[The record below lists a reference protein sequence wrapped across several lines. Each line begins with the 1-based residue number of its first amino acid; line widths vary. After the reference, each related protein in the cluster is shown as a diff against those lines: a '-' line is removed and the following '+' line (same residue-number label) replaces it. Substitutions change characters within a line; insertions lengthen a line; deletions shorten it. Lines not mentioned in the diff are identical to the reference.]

1 MVQTLE
7 HPKTVPIPRRRF
19 TREEYYRL
27 AEIGF
32 FQGERVELIEGEIVK
47 MSPISPLH
55 GEVLTLLAERL
66 WQLFGEGYRVRVQ
79 LPLSL
84 GDSEPE
90 PDIAVVPGKAGD
102 YVHAH
107 PTTALLVVEVAQ
119 TSLEYD
125 REVKAPLYA
134 RAGIPEYW
142 IVNLDGQC
150 IEVYRDPAPMG
161 EGFGY
166 RSRRIYMRDER
177 IACSYKPDE
186 TLSVSDLL
194 FSDVQR

>member
-19 TREEYYRL
+19 TREEYYRM
-27 AEIGF
+27 AELGLF
-32 FQGERVELIEGEIVK
+32 RGERVELIEGDIIK
-47 MSPISPLH
+47 MSPVSAEHVTCVHRLFQWLFQVFSDATVRIQSPLN
-55 GEVLTLLAERL
+55 
-66 WQLFGEGYRVRVQ
+66 
-79 LPLSL
+79 L

-102 YVHAH
+102 YLHAH

-150 IEVYRDPAPMG
+150 IEVYRDPAPIG

-166 RSRRIYMRDER
+166 RSRRIYLKGESLAPLQKPEGAVKVDE
-177 IACSYKPDE
+177 
-186 TLSVSDLL
+186 LL
-194 FSDVQR
+194 LA

>member
-7 HPKTVPIPRRRF
+7 QPKTVPIPRRRF

-119 TSLEYD
+119 TALEYD

-150 IEVYRDPAPMG
+150 IEVYRDPAPVG

-166 RSRRIYMRDER
+166 RSRRIYMKGEQIAPLQKPEGSVNVDE
-177 IACSYKPDE
+177 
-186 TLSVSDLL
+186 LL
-194 FSDVQR
+194 LA

>member
-7 HPKTVPIPRRRF
+7 QPKTVTIPRRRF
-19 TREEYYRL
+19 TREEYYRM
-27 AEIGF
+27 AEMGLF
-32 FQGERVELIEGEIVK
+32 RGERVELIEGDIIQ
-47 MSPISPLH
+47 MSPVSAEHVTCVHRLFQWLFQVFSDATVRIQSPLN
-55 GEVLTLLAERL
+55 
-66 WQLFGEGYRVRVQ
+66 
-79 LPLSL
+79 L

-102 YVHAH
+102 YLHAH

-134 RAGIPEYW
+134 RAGIPDYW

-150 IEVYRDPAPMG
+150 IEVYRDPAPIG

-166 RSRRIYMRDER
+166 RSRRIYLKGESLAPLQKPEGAVKVDE
-177 IACSYKPDE
+177 
-186 TLSVSDLL
+186 LL
-194 FSDVQR
+194 LA

>member
-1 MVQTLE
+1 MVQTSE
-7 HPKTVPIPRRRF
+7 KPKTVNIPRRRF

-27 AEIGF
+27 ADLGLF
-32 FQGERVELIEGEIVK
+32 RGERVELIEGEIVK

-55 GEVLTLLAERL
+55 GEIVTLLAERL
-66 WQLFGEGYRVRVQ
+66 WKLFGEGYRVRVQ

-84 GDSEPE
+84 NDSEPE

-102 YVHAH
+102 YLHAH

-125 REVKAPLYA
+125 REVKATLYA

-142 IVNLDGQC
+142 IINLDEQC
-150 IEVYRDPAPMG
+150 VEVYRDPAPMG
-161 EGFGY
+161 EGYGY
-166 RSRRIYMRDER
+166 RLRRIYMKGESLAPLQKPEGAIKVDE
-177 IACSYKPDE
+177 
-186 TLSVSDLL
+186 LL
-194 FSDVQR
+194 LA

>member
-7 HPKTVPIPRRRF
+7 QPKTVPIPRRRF

-150 IEVYRDPAPMG
+150 IEVYRDPAPIG

-166 RSRRIYMRDER
+166 RSRRIYMKGEQIAPLQKPEGSVNVDE
-177 IACSYKPDE
+177 
-186 TLSVSDLL
+186 LL
-194 FSDVQR
+194 LA

>member
-7 HPKTVPIPRRRF
+7 QPKTVPIPRRRF

-47 MSPISPLH
+47 MSPISPFH

-161 EGFGY
+161 ESYGY
-166 RSRRIYMRDER
+166 RSRRIYLKGEQIAPLQKPEGSVNVDE
-177 IACSYKPDE
+177 
-186 TLSVSDLL
+186 LL
-194 FSDVQR
+194 LA

>member
-7 HPKTVPIPRRRF
+7 QPKTVPIPRRRF

-55 GEVLTLLAERL
+55 GEVVTLLAERL

-90 PDIAVVPGKAGD
+90 PDIAVVPGKVGD

-134 RAGIPEYW
+134 RGGIPEYW
-142 IVNLDGQC
+142 IVNLDGHC

-161 EGFGY
+161 EGYGY
-166 RSRRIYMRDER
+166 RSRRIYMMGEPIAPLQKPESAVKVDE
-177 IACSYKPDE
+177 
-186 TLSVSDLL
+186 LL
-194 FSDVQR
+194 LP

>member
-7 HPKTVPIPRRRF
+7 QPKTVPIPRRRF

-166 RSRRIYMRDER
+166 RSRRIYLKGESLAPLQKPEGAVKVDE
-177 IACSYKPDE
+177 
-186 TLSVSDLL
+186 LL
-194 FSDVQR
+194 LA

>member
-19 TREEYYRL
+19 TREEYYRM
-27 AEIGF
+27 AELGLF
-32 FQGERVELIEGEIVK
+32 RGERVELIEGDIIK
-47 MSPISPLH
+47 MSPVSAEHVTCVHRLFQWLFQVFSDATVRIQSPLN
-55 GEVLTLLAERL
+55 
-66 WQLFGEGYRVRVQ
+66 
-79 LPLSL
+79 L

-102 YVHAH
+102 YLHAH

>member
-7 HPKTVPIPRRRF
+7 QPKTVPIPRRRF

-55 GEVLTLLAERL
+55 GEVVTLLAERL

-90 PDIAVVPGKAGD
+90 PDIAVVPGKVGD

-142 IVNLDGQC
+142 IVNLDGHC

-161 EGFGY
+161 EGYGY
-166 RSRRIYMRDER
+166 RSRRIYMMGEPIAPLQKPESAVKVDE
-177 IACSYKPDE
+177 
-186 TLSVSDLL
+186 LL
-194 FSDVQR
+194 LP

>member
-1 MVQTLE
+1 MIQTLE
-7 HPKTVPIPRRRF
+7 QPKTVTIPRRRF
-19 TREEYYRL
+19 TREEYYL
-27 AEIGF
+27 LGAMGF
-32 FQGERVELIEGEIVK
+32 FRGERVELIEGDIIQ
-47 MSPISPLH
+47 MSPVSAEHVTCVHRMFQWLLQVFHDATVRMQSPLN
-55 GEVLTLLAERL
+55 
-66 WQLFGEGYRVRVQ
+66 
-79 LPLSL
+79 L

-102 YVHAH
+102 YAHAH

-166 RSRRIYMRDER
+166 RSRRIYMKGEQ
-177 IACSYKPDE
+177 IAPLQKPKG
-186 TLSVSDLL
+186 SVSVDELL
-194 FSDVQR
+194 LA

>member
-7 HPKTVPIPRRRF
+7 QPKTVPIPRRRF
-19 TREEYYRL
+19 TREEYYRM
-27 AEIGF
+27 AELGLF
-32 FQGERVELIEGEIVK
+32 RSERVELIEGDIIK
-47 MSPISPLH
+47 MSPVSAEHVTCVHRLFQWLFQVFSDATVRIQSPLN
-55 GEVLTLLAERL
+55 
-66 WQLFGEGYRVRVQ
+66 
-79 LPLSL
+79 L

-102 YVHAH
+102 YLHAH

>member
-7 HPKTVPIPRRRF
+7 QPKTVLIPPRRF

-47 MSPISPLH
+47 MSPVSPLH
-55 GEVLTLLAERL
+55 GEVVTLLAERL

-102 YVHAH
+102 YLHAH

-125 REVKAPLYA
+125 REVKALLYA

-142 IVNLDGQC
+142 IVNLDAQC

-166 RSRRIYMRDER
+166 RSRRIYMKGEQ
-177 IACSYKPDE
+177 IAPLQKPE
-186 TLSVSDLL
+186 ASVSVDELL
-194 FSDVQR
+194 LA